1 MINKKRW
8 SKKHTKIATSIA
20 VVLIIII
27 IAILYFLSPNAKL
40 KRLGYSKY
48 DIDLINEN
56 VSEKNIKEIINHEY
70 VAVVANFIND
80 DNYAEKNIIR
90 YIDYYIKNNKVKLKD
105 IVHIVNG
112 NADNYDYSDFLLD
125 CVVDENYVYLNVDRY
140 INYHNE
146 YENAPARETI
156 ILVNSEI
163 EKPYTDKLGA
173 IINEGYFI
181 VNNTERYINY
191 ADSHPKTSSANVVAI
206 VNSSTDRNQYT
217 VNNNV
222 DFSKGNNILVNKYYK
237 LSSSYNNP
245 VAKDVPSEIS
255 DGNIKLEAQT
265 LSAIEE
271 LIDNARDNGYN
282 IVVKRGYLN
291 YTELSNLY
299 YSYSRN
305 NGEWYADSYLGK
317 AGYSEYQTGFAVAL
331 AVRGD
336 SIENFGTTAAFR
348 WVQANAHKYGFI
360 LRYPK
365 GKEYLTGY
373 AYMPFHFRYVGK
385 ETANQIK
392 ESGLTFDEYYAYYI
406 ENH

>member
-222 DFSKGNNILVNKYYK
+222 DFSKGNNILVNK
-237 LSSSYNNP
+237 L
-245 VAKDVPSEIS
+245 
-255 DGNIKLEAQT
+255 
-265 LSAIEE
+265 
-271 LIDNARDNGYN
+271 
-282 IVVKRGYLN
+282 
-291 YTELSNLY
+291 
-299 YSYSRN
+299 
-305 NGEWYADSYLGK
+305 
-317 AGYSEYQTGFAVAL
+317 
-331 AVRGD
+331 
-336 SIENFGTTAAFR
+336 
-348 WVQANAHKYGFI
+348 
-360 LRYPK
+360 
-365 GKEYLTGY
+365 
-373 AYMPFHFRYVGK
+373 
-385 ETANQIK
+385 
-392 ESGLTFDEYYAYYI
+392 
-406 ENH
+406 